1 MFLLLIV
8 TNQNVRPTILKSK
21 ATFEYHV
28 GIELLQLIQYRILDK
43 VSKKVADHEENCPA
57 I

>member
-43 VSKKVADHEENCPA
+43 VSKKVASEKA
-57 I
+57 S